1 MKLLRIFCFI
11 LFSISFRIVSAQND
25 TIKINSS
32 FNLINHGFEKYYFS
46 KEDLH
51 IQKILTQK
59 FKPRDSTN
67 LSYVTGWVWVKFIVK
82 NEVETNTFILSST
95 ANQIS
100 GYYMYKPEED
110 GYVMTPAKQNHPEDG
125 REIDSNL
132 PAFILKLKSGETKTF
147 YLKIRV
153 EEEVVGCNFI
163 IQDYKHFVAYN
174 QINYL
179 ILGVYFGVLIIILI
193 INIFYSI
200 ALKDSLFFVYS
211 IYILS
216 VFFVTLTFEGFFWK
230 MISSPILAYHIC
242 YFTLR
247 FWCDSLL
254 FFTIR
259 LVTLKK
265 HNPLLSKLVF
275 IFLFYHTVIMAF
287 LQLTDA
293 FNLRLE
299 LMGKWEFINFV
310 ATLVLIFTVII
321 CSYKNNKYLFK
332 YYIIGL
338 GAILLSA
345 IVFPLY
351 TIGYLKDYIVTEHCI
366 KIGTLV
372 EIITLSFA
380 VSRRF
385 RITEND
391 LKLKKEGELKLNEK
405 VHELETNVRKAQMNP
420 HFMFNALTS
429 IEYYILKNN
438 RKEACLYLEEF
449 AQLMRLTLDNS
460 RQSYIPL
467 EDELK
472 ALKLYV
478 DLEFLRLKENKH
490 VFEIKLSEAIDP
502 EDIVVPALLIQPFVE
517 NAILHGLQK
526 KHSSGNLIIALRFE
540 GNNLLCIIEDNG
552 GGMNQNKK
560 STHKSS
566 GMQIT
571 KERLLLIHGIQ
582 NTTYKFEVT
591 DVVNEKD
598 ETIGTRVLFYM
609 PYKKD

>member
-1 MKLLRIFCFI
+1 MKHLTTLFI
-11 LFSISFRIVSAQND
+11 LLFFSVSKLTAAQAD
-25 TIKINSS
+25 TIYLNKETKQITSN
-32 FNLINHGFEKYYFS
+32 GKEVYFFT
-46 KEDLH
+46 KEDIDIEQLH
-51 IQKILTQK
+51 SKAFKSAEETNFSYISGVLWVKLIIKNIDNNQNRFVLHLSDAHLSGVYI
-59 FKPRDSTN
+59 FKPVN
-67 LSYVTGWVWVKFIVK
+67 G
-82 NEVETNTFILSST
+82 
-95 ANQIS
+95 
-100 GYYMYKPEED
+100 GYEMSP
-110 GYVMTPAKQNHPEDG
+110 PKQFHPEDG
-125 REIDSNL
+125 REIYTRI
-132 PAFILKLKSGETKTF
+132 PAFFIELEKGQTKTF
-147 YLKIRV
+147 YLKIIS
-153 EEEVVGCNFI
+153 ENEVTSFNYIIEDHVHYYKSLQTDSFI
-163 IQDYKHFVAYN
+163 IALYWGA
-174 QINYL
+174 L
-179 ILGVYFGVLIIILI
+179 VLMII
-193 INIFYSI
+193 INIFYYIS
-200 ALKDSLFFVYS
+200 LKDPLFLVYS
-211 IYILS
+211 FY
-216 VFFVTLTFEGFFWK
+216 VFACLLQSAAFEGLFWLTT
-230 MISSPILAYHIC
+230 SPDLAYHLNFFSIR
-242 YFTLR
+242 L
-247 FWCDSLL
+247 WPDALL
-254 FFTIR
+254 FFTIQ
-259 LVTLKK
+259 LVNLRE
-265 HNPLLSKLVF
+265 HNKMLTRISYGF
-275 IFLFYHTVIMAF
+275 IFYHTILMNIIEVFNIFNNRGVYMEQWETINMGLGILLTCFVI
-287 LQLTDA
+287 
-293 FNLRLE
+293 LR
-299 LMGKWEFINFV
+299 
-310 ATLVLIFTVII
+310 
-321 CSYKNNKYLFK
+321 SYKNNKYLFK
-332 YYIIGL
+332 YYLIAYGV
-338 GAILLSA
+338 LLC
-345 IVFPLY
+345 VFAFACFHTANNWL
-351 TIGYLKDYIVTEHCI
+351 VFEHGM
-366 KIGTLV
+366 KAGTLV
-372 EIITLSFA
+372 EIVTLSFA

-385 RITEND
+385 RLTEND
-391 LKLKKEGELKLNEK
+391 LKRKKEEEHKLNEK
-405 VHELETNVRKAQMNP
+405 IHDLETNVRKAQMNP

-490 VFEIKLSEAIDP
+490 EFEIKLSEAIDP

-540 GNNLLCIIEDNG
+540 GNNLLCIIEDDG